1 MDDSYFRKNRRGSL
15 HGDDQPKKDDFF
27 DSIDMDDDF
36 SGKGPDPDDFSGK
49 GPDLEDFSA
58 DVPDPDDFS
67 GDGPDLEEIEAREAA
82 GTGGKNTAEE
92 RRGGGRRRT
101 VRELNTAATTLDT
114 GKIKSEKEKKK
125 KSTIRKII
133 GMVILELLTLACI
146 FTYGYFL
153 RAWNLISRPEVDESV
168 IENKN
173 ISLKKIQEME
183 EGYWTIAVFGVDG
196 RSASDLVSKGLNSD
210 VIIIVNIS
218 QATGEIRMC
227 SVFRDTYLNISDSD
241 SYRKINAAYANGG
254 PEQALAALNK
264 NLDLNIKHYVT
275 FNWKAVADGI
285 NILGGIDDIDIS
297 KAELYYINAF
307 ITETVEVT
315 KIGSYQLK
323 STGPQHLDGVQ
334 AVAYGRLRL
343 MDSDFARTER
353 QKRVIK
359 AAFEKAKQ
367 SSFSVL
373 NNIMVVCFPE
383 VATNINFNTVVAM
396 AQDITKYSIGA
407 TGGFPWQ
414 RSASAIASV
423 GDVVV
428 PATLE
433 SNVRKLHEFLF
444 DDTGYEP
451 SDAVKRYSATIS
463 EKTGIYKEGQVVES
477 VRTDGG
483 LISRPKTQAAEESH
497 ADDAGENSETVENET
512 DADGNEV
519 VRATIGVD
527 EYGSYVYP
535 TNENGQAYVPVD
547 RRGNPVYPTDEY
559 GNIIYE
565 TDPAGNVINPT
576 NADGSPW
583 TMPETDPEETEEHES
598 MTGESSHGND
608 REPADG
614 PGGNSATRP
623 YDGPG
628 SSTTAPTTEGYGP
641 GNPEPSASASES
653 SGHSQAETTAHPNET
668 VGGDR
673 TPGGSDVPG
682 GSTNPGSSSES
693 GTESAA
699 GGSTP
704 GGSSVPGGAD
714 APGGSS
720 NAPGGNST
728 PGGSSG
734 GNTSGNGP
742 VTGTQAPGAIAPG
755 GIDGPG

>member
-1 MDDSYFRKNRRGSL
+1 MDDSYYRKNRRGSI
-15 HGDDQPKKDDFF
+15 HEDTSEKKDDFF
-27 DSIDMDDDF
+27 DSLDM
-36 SGKGPDPDDFSGK
+36 
-49 GPDLEDFSA
+49 E
-58 DVPDPDDFS
+58 DDFS
-67 GDGPDLEEIEAREAA
+67 GDGPDLEDIEAQERSDRGSRDSADRRDA
-82 GTGGKNTAEE
+82 GKTGADSRKNS
-92 RRGGGRRRT
+92 RGRN
-101 VRELNTAATTLDT
+101 VRELNSADDTLDV
-114 GKIKSEKEKKK
+114 KQLKSEKEQKKR
-125 KSTIRKII
+125 STVRKII
-133 GMVILELLTLACI
+133 GMVILEIVTLACI

-153 RAWNLISRPEVDESV
+153 RAWNLISRPDVDESV

-173 ISLKKIQEME
+173 ISLKKLQEME
-183 EGYWTIAVFGVDG
+183 EGYWTFAVFGVDG
-196 RSASDLVSKGLNSD
+196 RNASDLVSKGLNSD

-218 QATGEIRMC
+218 QATGEIRLC

-264 NLDLNIKHYVT
+264 NLDLNIKNYVT

-285 NILGGIDDIDIS
+285 NILGGIDNIDIS

-315 KIGSYQLK
+315 GIGSHQLT

-396 AQDITKYSIGA
+396 AQDITKYNIGA

-433 SNVRKLHEFLF
+433 SNVKKLHEFLF
-444 DDTGYEP
+444 DDANYEP

-483 LISRPKTQAAEESH
+483 LISSPKTKGTDENGETGGDETDEDGEGES
-497 ADDAGENSETVENET
+497 ET
-512 DADGNEV
+512 DADGNV
-519 VRATIGVD
+519 IVKGTIGID
-527 EYGSYVYP
+527 EYGNYIYP
-535 TNENGQAYVPVD
+535 TDENGSEYLPRD
-547 RRGNPVYPTDEY
+547 RRGNPIYPTDEY

-576 NADGSPW
+576 DADGNPW
-583 TMPETDPEETEEHES
+583 TMPETHPDETEE
-598 MTGESSHGND
+598 GEEGPGETSHGDDESYAAPGD
-608 REPADG
+608 RP
-614 PGGNSATRP
+614 TTTKP

-628 SSTTAPTTEGYGP
+628 SGTTTPTTEGYGP
-641 GNPEPSASASES
+641 GNPAPETTKASKTKANGQNTTSAS
-653 SGHSQAETTAHPNET
+653 HPNET
-668 VGGDR
+668 VNGGSAPGTTGGGTN
-673 TPGGSDVPG
+673 TPGGTTG
-682 GSTNPGSSSES
+682 GGTN
-693 GTESAA
+693 
-699 GGSTP
+699 
-704 GGSSVPGGAD
+704 
-714 APGGSS
+714 APGETTSGSG
-720 NAPGGNST
+720 NAPGGGNSVIPGGNGPVIDNST
-728 PGGSSG
+728 PGGIS
-734 GNTSGNGP
+734 
-742 VTGTQAPGAIAPG
+742 PGEIG
-755 GIDGPG
+755 GPGQ